1 MIAIIGNNLIYRIAE
16 FYKNFRY
23 FLRTVFTGLNA
34 AVFIKFSAF
43 LMRHLFEGGV
53 YFEISFL
60 NSLTTV
66 TVSLL

>member
-1 MIAIIGNNLIYRIAE
+1 MIAVIGKNLIYRIAE
-16 FYKNFRY
+16 LYKNFRY

-34 AVFIKFSAF
+34 AVFIKFSTF
-43 LMRHLFEGGV
+43 PMRHLFEGGV

-66 TVSLL
+66 TINRL

>member
-23 FLRTVFTGLNA
+23 FLHTVLFS
-34 AVFIKFSAF
+34 KFSAF

-66 TVSLL
+66 TVNRL